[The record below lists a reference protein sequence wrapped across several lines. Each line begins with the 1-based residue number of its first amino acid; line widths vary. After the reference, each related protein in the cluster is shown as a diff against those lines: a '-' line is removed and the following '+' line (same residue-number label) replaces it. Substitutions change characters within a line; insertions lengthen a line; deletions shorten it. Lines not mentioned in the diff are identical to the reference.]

1 MAENDNNQN
10 GNAQA
15 AAQQDG
21 QPQGP
26 MFALQRIYLKDTSF
40 ESPKSP
46 DVFKGQ
52 WAPKITFNLNSR
64 NEKIADGVYDVVL
77 RLTIEAKQEELVA
90 FLVEVQQAGIFTCDG
105 FSDADLE
112 RVLATVCPNI
122 LFPYARETID
132 ALVVRGSFPAVMLAP
147 VNFDAVY
154 AQSKAQQESQAA
166 ETPVT
171 N

>member
-10 GNAQA
+10 GNA
-15 AAQQDG
+15 AAQRG
-21 QPQGP
+21 QQQQGP

-52 WAPKITFNLNSR
+52 WAPKITFNLNTS
-64 NEKIADGVYDVVL
+64 NEKLSEGVYDVVL
-77 RLTIEAKQEELVA
+77 RLTIEAKQEDNIA
-90 FLVEVQQAGIFTCDG
+90 FLVEVQQAGIFTLDG
-105 FSDADLE
+105 FNEADLE
-112 RVLATVCPNI
+112 RALATVCPNI

-132 ALVVRGSFPAVMLAP
+132 ALVVRGSFPPVMLAP

-154 AQSKAQQESQAA
+154 AQSKAQKEQQSQQAPQA
-166 ETPVT
+166 
-171 N
+171 

>member
-15 AAQQDG
+15 AAQQGG

-52 WAPKITFNLNSR
+52 WTPKITFNLNTR

-77 RLTIEAKQEELVA
+77 RLTIEAKQEETVA

-105 FSDADLE
+105 FAEADLE

-132 ALVVRGSFPAVMLAP
+132 ALVVRGSFPPVMLAP

-154 AQSKAQQESQAA
+154 AQSKAQQEGQGA
-166 ETPVT
+166 EAPAT

>member
-10 GNAQA
+10 GNA
-15 AAQQDG
+15 AAQGG
-21 QPQGP
+21 QQQQGP

-52 WAPKITFNLNSR
+52 WAPKITFNLNTS
-64 NEKIADGVYDVVL
+64 NEKLSEGVYDVVL
-77 RLTIEAKQEELVA
+77 RLTIEAKQEDNIA
-90 FLVEVQQAGIFTCDG
+90 FLVEVQQAGIFTLDG
-105 FSDADLE
+105 FNEADLE
-112 RVLATVCPNI
+112 RALATVCPNI

-132 ALVVRGSFPAVMLAP
+132 ALVVRGSFPPVMLAP

-154 AQSKAQQESQAA
+154 AQSKAQKEQQSQQAPQA
-166 ETPVT
+166 
-171 N
+171 

>member
-1 MAENDNNQN
+1 MAENENNQT
-10 GNAQA
+10 GA
-15 AAQQDG
+15 APAA

-26 MFALQRIYLKDTSF
+26 MFALQRIYLKDCSF

-46 DVFKGQ
+46 DVFRGQ
-52 WAPKITFNLNSR
+52 WAPKISFNLNTS
-64 NEKIADGVYDVVL
+64 NQKLADGVYEVIL
-77 RLTIEAKQEELVA
+77 RMTIEAKQEETVA

-105 FSDADLE
+105 FNEADLE

-154 AQSKAQQESQAA
+154 AQSKAQQAGQPTA
-166 ETPVT
+166 
-171 N
+171 

>member
-10 GNAQA
+10 GAAQA
-15 AAQQDG
+15 A

-26 MFALQRIYLKDTSF
+26 MFALQRIYLKDCSF

-46 DVFKGQ
+46 DVFRGQ
-52 WAPKITFNLNSR
+52 WAPKISFNLNTS
-64 NEKIADGVYDVVL
+64 NQKLAEGVFEVVL
-77 RLTIEAKQEELVA
+77 RMTIEAKQEETVA

-105 FSDADLE
+105 FNEADLE

-132 ALVVRGSFPAVMLAP
+132 SVVVRGSVPAVMLAP

-154 AQSKAQQESQAA
+154 AQSNAQQAGQASA
-166 ETPVT
+166 
-171 N
+171 

>member
-1 MAENDNNQN
+1 MAENENNQN
-10 GNAQA
+10 GNAA
-15 AAQQDG
+15 AAQGD

-52 WAPKITFNLNSR
+52 WAPKITFNLNTS
-64 NEKIADGVYDVVL
+64 NEKLADGVYNVVL
-77 RLTIEAKQEELVA
+77 RLTIEAKQEDEIA
-90 FLVEVQQAGIFTCDG
+90 FLVEVQQAGIFTLERFNEG
-105 FSDADLE
+105 DLE
-112 RVLATVCPNI
+112 RALATVCPNI

-132 ALVVRGSFPAVMLAP
+132 ALVVRGSFPPVMLAP

-154 AQSKAQQESQAA
+154 AQSKAQKEQQDGQAA
-166 ETPVT
+166 PQA
-171 N
+171 